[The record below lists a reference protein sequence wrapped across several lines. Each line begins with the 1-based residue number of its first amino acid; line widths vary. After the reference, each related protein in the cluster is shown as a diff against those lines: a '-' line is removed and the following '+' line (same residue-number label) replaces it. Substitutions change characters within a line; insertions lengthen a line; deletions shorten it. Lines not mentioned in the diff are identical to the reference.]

1 MVIQKNGVKMIDK
14 KGLMKTVE
22 VFIAAL
28 ITLTFVIIILPP
40 KYSYNQDISNNVFNA
55 LEKDPVF
62 RRCVILEDDA
72 CIDEKI
78 ENSLFGYY
86 NFTYDMY
93 NLPSEETPRTF
104 SAENVNTYTVVI
116 SGNRTSYNPKI
127 FKLYYWVN
135 NDNQE

>member
-1 MVIQKNGVKMIDK
+1 
-14 KGLMKTVE
+14 MKTVE
-22 VFIAAL
+22 VFIAAI

-40 KYSYNQDISNNVFNA
+40 KYNYRQDISNNVFNS

-62 RRCVILEDDA
+62 RRCVIFEDNT
-72 CIDEKI
+72 CLDEKI

-86 NFTYDMY
+86 NYTYDIY
-93 NLPSEETPRTF
+93 EQPAEEPPRTF
-104 SAENVNTYTVVI
+104 SAEDVNTYTVVI

-135 NDNQE
+135 NNQE